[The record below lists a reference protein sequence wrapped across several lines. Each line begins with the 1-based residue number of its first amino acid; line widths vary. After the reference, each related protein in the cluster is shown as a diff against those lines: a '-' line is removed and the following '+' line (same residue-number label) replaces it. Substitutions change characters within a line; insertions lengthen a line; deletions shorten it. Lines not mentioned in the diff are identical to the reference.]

1 MGGPSDLEQPRG
13 LGSTQSKGATPV
25 IVSGCSRPNTVLLS
39 LYLSLPAR
47 LPF

>member
-1 MGGPSDLEQPRG
+1 MGGPSDLEQPRS
-13 LGSTQSKGATPV
+13 LGSIQSNGAIPV
-25 IVSGCSRPNTVLLS
+25 IVSGCSHPNTVLLS